1 MQTMDMLQVAPAE
14 PAYQNTKTE
23 MKSDKV
29 TNNDKTKDGEEFG
42 DLMKQQYDEEI
53 ATNATVSQVQNTVVE
68 TVLPNPEV
76 ALCEAAVQGLAA
88 QLPQA
93 EGTESSIA
101 TMIDGSETALDSE
114 SVSSLTAGLNVEGTE
129 TGIAKTATTV
139 QSTEVNSE
147 NNQAVNAVPTTET
160 AESTNTKSNGQDVE
174 SGESELM
181 NQTVP
186 TGNEVKES
194 SAFQR
199 SFGIGAGIQTSSS
212 GETAK
217 AVPLSQVHEEI
228 LSNIAQGKDDFEIQL
243 APRNLGELAIQV
255 SYEGGKA
262 VLSIVCSDPET
273 MQLLAG
279 SSGELATIIESRT
292 GTQTQ
297 VVVDHP
303 PQDYTQ
309 QHQEKDGN
317 ANQQGQEEQ
326 KKNSKSETND
336 FLQQL
341 RLGIA

>member
-23 MKSDKV
+23 MKSDKAA
-29 TNNDKTKDGEEFG
+29 NNDKVKDGEEFG
-42 DLMKQQYDEEI
+42 DLMQQQYDEEI
-53 ATNATVSQVQNTVVE
+53 ATNAVVPQAQNAVVE
-68 TVLPNPEV
+68 TVLPNPEA
-76 ALCEAAVQGLAA
+76 ALCEAALQGLAA

-93 EGTESSIA
+93 EETESNIA
-101 TMIDGSETALDSE
+101 TTDVVDTAQSAENAQSLTVGLNGEGAETA
-114 SVSSLTAGLNVEGTE
+114 V
-129 TGIAKTATTV
+129 AKTATSV
-139 QSTEVNSE
+139 QLTEETPE
-147 NNQAVNAVPTTET
+147 NYQAANAVSTMET
-160 AESTNTKSNGQDVE
+160 AESTNTKSYGQDVE

-186 TGNEVKES
+186 TGNEVKEQ

-199 SFGIGAGIQTSSS
+199 SFGIETSIQTSAS
-212 GETAK
+212 GDTAK
-217 AVPLSQVHEEI
+217 AVPVSQVHEEI

-243 APRNLGELAIQV
+243 APRNLGELVIQV

-297 VVVDHP
+297 VVVEQP